1 MSDELLVAGCLV
13 ARPAESVPTA
23 WSWTRAED
31 FTDPRCRAVFS
42 ASVAAWEAAG
52 GVMVP
57 EPTET
62 YFAYMAQ
69 AVAAELHCS
78 RDEGFAVLEYVEG
91 DGPCFVRGHLGHEDA
106 CLRDHVRWLASEG
119 RIRRLRSAIFAE
131 AERAAGWVSEGM
143 PPTRGLYD
151 EEGSLLSDAT
161 HVGTGMVALG
171 TALLDA
177 VTLAGAAPRTA
188 PPKDR
193 VPDLH
198 NPGSMDAGLRSRLR

>member
-31 FTDPRCRAVFS
+31 YTDPRCRAVFS
-42 ASVAAWEAAG
+42 ASVALWEAAG

-106 CLRDHVRWLASEG
+106 CLRDHVRWLASES
-119 RIRRLRSAIFAE
+119 RIRGLRSAIFAE
-131 AERAAGWVSEGM
+131 AERAAGWVGEGM
-143 PPTRGLYD
+143 PAFS
-151 EEGSLLSDAT
+151 GSLLSDAT

-177 VTLAGAAPRTA
+177 VTLAGEM
-188 PPKDR
+188 PKQAQPDR